1 MLILDTHALVWLT
14 NDDRRLGDDARRAID
29 EAWANGAAAVS
40 AITFWEIAMLQ
51 AKGEL
56 DSVVDAGTLRARLF
70 QYGLH
75 EIPVDGEIGIEAT
88 QLADFHRDP
97 ADRIIVAT
105 AALGDHQLVTS
116 DGKILDWKGHL
127 RRLDARQ

>member
-1 MLILDTHALVWLT
+1 MLILDTNALVWLT
-14 NDDRRLGDDARRAID
+14 IDDRRLGDNARRAID
-29 EAWANGAAAVS
+29 AAWSNGEAAVS

-56 DSVVDAGTLRARLF
+56 DSVADSATLRATLF

-75 EIPVDGEIGIEAT
+75 EIPVDGGIGIEAT
-88 QLADFHRDP
+88 RLADFHRDS

-105 AALGDHQLVTS
+105 AALGNHQLATS
-116 DGKILDWKGHL
+116 DRKILDWHGSL
-127 RRLDARQ
+127 RRLDVRQ

>member
-1 MLILDTHALVWLT
+1 MLILDTNALVWLT
-14 NDDRRLGDDARRAID
+14 TDDRRLGDAARRAID
-29 EAWANGAAAVS
+29 DAWANGEVAVS

-51 AKGEL
+51 VKGRL
-56 DSVVDAGTLRARLF
+56 DSVADSGTLRARLF

-88 QLADFHRDP
+88 HLADFHRDP

-105 AALGDHQLVTS
+105 SALGDHQLVTS
-116 DGKILDWKGHL
+116 DSRILDWKGDL
-127 RRLDARQ
+127 RRLDARA

>member
-1 MLILDTHALVWLT
+1 MLILDTNALVWLT

-29 EAWANGAAAVS
+29 EAWTNGEAAVS

-56 DSVVDAGTLRARLF
+56 DSVADAGTLRTKLF

-105 AALGDHQLVTS
+105 AALGDHQLATS